1 MEIQE
6 QTAIRTANRAIYAM
20 SMVFHFFETGA
31 SIVVSS
37 ELLNSEAV

>member
-20 SMVFHFFETGA
+20 SMVFHFLETGA
-31 SIVVSS
+31 SIGISS
-37 ELLNSEAV
+37 ELLNS